1 MHLASFRISP
11 PFPHA
16 AAGRLVLSPV
26 APPTP
31 SGWVYDR
38 RRLLGSASIYV
49 TDGFLYTVDVEI
61 IGKPARGRRRF
72 GELGYLIKE
81 SMWNS
86 KEEPKTGKDERNWRQ
101 LKVM

>member
-1 MHLASFRISP
+1 
-11 PFPHA
+11 
-16 AAGRLVLSPV
+16 
-26 APPTP
+26 
-31 SGWVYDR
+31 
-38 RRLLGSASIYV
+38 
-49 TDGFLYTVDVEI
+49 VDVEI